1 MVIIT
6 LRDKKEP
13 NGLQGTR
20 TDSPRTITFEFF
32 NMSKIEKVSLLLVIA
47 SVCVGI
53 IALQMD
59 YGSVRKL
66 MVMLSVALLILAMD
80 PTLSLYKKKK
90 QKNFYVDEPEEKW
103 PGRIWL
109 SSAFPVDS
117 VDRKWLEGRDVYLKF
132 LDIESD
138 DDYFIHYVN
147 GKADETYVGG
157 LYYLENQ
164 DFDELFEGYETLDG
178 VLAAAKNEEIEG
190 LSLISP
196 DDFGVVKYLYRDWQM
211 TYGHSPEKEQTE
223 PVNRVGKVV
232 AYMLAALGFVGI
244 CTAVY
249 MWLF

>member
-1 MVIIT
+1 
-6 LRDKKEP
+6 
-13 NGLQGTR
+13 
-20 TDSPRTITFEFF
+20 
-32 NMSKIEKVSLLLVIA
+32 MSKIEKISLLLVIA

-66 MVMLSVALLILAMD
+66 MVMLSVALLILAID

-90 QKNFYVDEPEEKW
+90 QENFYVDEPEEKG

-109 SSAFPVDS
+109 SSAFPVDR

-196 DDFGVVKYLYRDWQM
+196 DDFGVVKYLYHDWQT

-223 PVNRVGKVV
+223 PVNRVRKVV
-232 AYMLAALGFVGI
+232 AYILAALGFVGI